1 MLRDALIDFLTYK
14 AENILSSQCKLQACY
29 SRVNPVAEVQI
40 GIKPLNQRVRSTA
53 HIYLLMDLLVMSNV
67 ALVVIAANYSQQSYP
82 CKSLTLH
89 SSKGTIDTQL
99 TTSESLST
107 RT

>member
-1 MLRDALIDFLTYK
+1 MIDFLF
-14 AENILSSQCKLQACY
+14 IKLGIYCRRNVNHKPDYA
-29 SRVNPVAEVQI
+29 RVNPVAEVQI
-40 GIKPLNQRVRSTA
+40 RIKPLNQRVRSTA

-67 ALVVIAANYSQQSYP
+67 ALVVIAANYSQQSHP

-89 SSKGTIDTQL
+89 SSKGTTDTQL